1 MRGAF
6 FSGGFWLRAPG
17 LHAISSLMTNF
28 IPAAVLF
35 LLLAV
40 APLTRA
46 DEPPTPEPDR
56 RPTIEEMLRGAREA
70 LESLRGTVS
79 PWMEGLGEVLAHPER
94 YAAPE
99 TLPNGDI
106 VIRRKPSPL
115 PEPRPPHKA
124 DDAPESIEL

>member
-1 MRGAF
+1 
-6 FSGGFWLRAPG
+6 LRASG
-17 LHAISSLMTNF
+17 LHAIFFSMTHL
-28 IPAAVLF
+28 IPATIVF
-35 LLLAV
+35 ISLAV

-46 DEPPTPEPDR
+46 DEAPAPEPDL

-79 PWMEGLGEVLAHPER
+79 PWMDGLGEVLAHPER

-106 VIRRKPSPL
+106 VIRRKPAPL
-115 PEPRPPHKA
+115 PEPRPPHQA